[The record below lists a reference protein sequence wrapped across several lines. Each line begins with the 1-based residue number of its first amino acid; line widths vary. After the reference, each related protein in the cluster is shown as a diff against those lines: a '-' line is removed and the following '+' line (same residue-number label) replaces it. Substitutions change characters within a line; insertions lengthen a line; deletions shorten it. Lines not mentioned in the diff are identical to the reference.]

1 MAWLWHLFSPET
13 EWHVSNHISKNQ
25 EELWLLSHIVGSP
38 LKRGV
43 ITDISLVVSVR
54 STETTDK
61 RTDVWSRDFMIWEI
75 NLGFGLDCGIK
86 ATFEAR
92 FSNSLGSKK
101 IYKFFWKHHSVRT
114 EKLHKKTGKKPYF
127 GGRRIYFQKNH
138 FFRAKNATVKTGRPK
153 SPQLYIQ
160 DF

>member
-61 RTDVWSRDFMIWEI
+61 RTDVWSRDFMIWKI

-101 IYKFFWKHHSVRT
+101 IYKFFWKHHSVRI

-127 GGRRIYFQKNH
+127 GGQKNLFSEKP
-138 FFRAKNATVKTGRPK
+138 FF
-153 SPQLYIQ
+153 
-160 DF
+160 